1 MEKCLG
7 GNHGLTHF
15 ALGPISASLVSRE
28 DYEIP
33 GSHTAGQTQNQG
45 QASSGISKAEPSDEV
60 AFPGVRE
67 GCIGVMG
74 VEDRQGICRGGGG
87 A

>member
-1 MEKCLG
+1 M
-7 GNHGLTHF
+7 
-15 ALGPISASLVSRE
+15 
-28 DYEIP
+28 
-33 GSHTAGQTQNQG
+33 QNQG